1 MKHNSKAGAR
11 QRIMDAAGEIF
22 ARCGYRKATVRD
34 ICAKAGVNLAAVN
47 YHFGDKEHLYL
58 ETLRNLTA
66 ESFQKFP
73 ADMGTN
79 RKDKPAVRL
88 RAFIR
93 AFLLRAL
100 DQGRPSWF
108 GRILA
113 REMIEPTPILE
124 SVMEEIIYPNFLV
137 LSSIVKELLG
147 ETDDDESVRLC
158 AASIVGQ
165 CLYFGNRRSAYAHFN
180 DSEIAPEEVERITD
194 HITQFSLSA
203 LKALSK
209 NLKGNKDGLS

>member
-1 MKHNSKAGAR
+1 MRQDNKSGAR

-22 ARCGYRKATVRD
+22 AQCGYRKATVRA
-34 ICAKAGVNLAAVN
+34 ICAKAGVNIASVN

-58 ETLRNLTA
+58 ETLRSITA
-66 ESFQKFP
+66 ESFHKFP
-73 ADMGTN
+73 ADMGVN

-93 AFLLRAL
+93 SFLLRAL

-124 SVMEEIIYPNFLV
+124 SVMEKIIYPNFLV
-137 LSSIVKELLG
+137 LGSIVRELLG
-147 ETDDDESVRLC
+147 ETDDDEPVRLC
-158 AASIVGQ
+158 SASIVGQ
-165 CLYFGNRRSAYAHFN
+165 CLYFGNKRSAYAHFK
-180 DSEIAPEEVERITD
+180 DSEIAPGEVERMTD

-203 LKALSK
+203 LKAVSK
-209 NLKGNKDGLS
+209 NRKGNNDGLS